1 VESCGGGDFCRL
13 RLGIGRP
20 RSGEP
25 QRHVLSEF
33 AADESTQLEDVIE
46 RATTALVDLVERGAP
61 AAMNLHNRS
70 S

>member
-1 VESCGGGDFCRL
+1 
-13 RLGIGRP
+13 
-20 RSGEP
+20 
-25 QRHVLSEF
+25 LSEF

-46 RATTALVDLVERGAP
+46 RATTGLVDLVERGAP